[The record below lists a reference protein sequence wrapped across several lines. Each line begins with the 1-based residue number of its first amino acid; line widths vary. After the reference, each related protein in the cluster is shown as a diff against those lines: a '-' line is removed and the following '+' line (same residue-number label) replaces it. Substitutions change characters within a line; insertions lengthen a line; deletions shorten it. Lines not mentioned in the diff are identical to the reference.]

1 MSVRSEGFLS
11 EETRRAVPNIRKR
24 HGEWFALAE
33 ELNRFCQEILMKS
46 IPRMEGRKDEIVYR
60 RELAAS
66 PLYARCVSGFQG
78 IVILGERG
86 MYLEAKCISR
96 WILEATFILA
106 ALGTDTAFVDEYVDQ
121 EKRERDNFARKFREL
136 SSITSFEPD
145 VIKQMDEEQRKLTE
159 ELVNVSKRRLS
170 TRDIAERGG
179 MLGHYLSRYALLSQ
193 TVHNGLRDLDCH
205 YIATANGDLGNLRWA
220 PGVEQLGDLLSEVS
234 GTLFIATS
242 RAMMIFGL
250 DHDGDRKG
258 RFDALWAHWKSINE
272 LAGS

>member
-1 MSVRSEGFLS
+1 
-11 EETRRAVPNIRKR
+11 
-24 HGEWFALAE
+24 
-33 ELNRFCQEILMKS
+33 
-46 IPRMEGRKDEIVYR
+46 
-60 RELAAS
+60 
-66 PLYARCVSGFQG
+66 
-78 IVILGERG
+78 